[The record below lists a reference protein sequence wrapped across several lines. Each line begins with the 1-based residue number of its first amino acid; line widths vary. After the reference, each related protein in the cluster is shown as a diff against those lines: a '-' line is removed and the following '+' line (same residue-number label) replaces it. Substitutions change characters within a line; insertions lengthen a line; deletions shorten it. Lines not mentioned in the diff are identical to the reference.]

1 MRFHAPLVFNRKCL
15 TVFASSDL
23 GRGPETT
30 SGWCWSW
37 SWVTPLLVYIS
48 SIIKRLKIIS
58 LCFTISSYKF
68 DNGCH
73 LFALKILCHAIC
85 DVAVYLLGY
94 IVAVSNYGLSLGC
107 LGLDVSCGSTGVG
120 FCKNGLSYTAAF
132 YQLTLM
138 IFHYSFI

>member
-23 GRGPETT
+23 GRVPETT
-30 SGWCWSW
+30 SGRSW

-94 IVAVSNYGLSLGC
+94 IVAVSNYGLSLRC

-120 FCKNGLSYTAAF
+120 FAKMALVI
-132 YQLTLM
+132 LLL
-138 IFHYSFI
+138 FIS